1 MLNLDP
7 VKVVEPVVDGEL
19 HDGVTIEAGPEDLL
33 LPPPHLL
40 LCLLCGQLVVEN
52 LDVGKLWISEISLAG
67 FLFSTFYIFLL
78 SLKIP
83 SLPVKLLI

>member
-7 VKVVEPVVDGEL
+7 VEVVEPVVDGEL

-33 LPPPHLL
+33 LLPPHLL
-40 LCLLCGQLVVEN
+40 LGLLCGQLVVEN
-52 LDVGKLWISEISLAG
+52 LWISEISLAG

-83 SLPVKLLI
+83 EKN